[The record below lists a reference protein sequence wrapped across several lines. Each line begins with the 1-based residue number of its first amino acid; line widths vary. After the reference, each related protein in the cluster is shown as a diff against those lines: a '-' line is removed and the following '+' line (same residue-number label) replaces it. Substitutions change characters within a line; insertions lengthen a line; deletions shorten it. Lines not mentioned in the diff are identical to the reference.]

1 MTQPVHN
8 PPEKPERT
16 PVELADFAKIAS
28 GDPAE
33 MLKQQA
39 KRLRKALASRKMTVS
54 HTGSLELLAQSH
66 GFRDWNTAIAM
77 TRKREPVRIA
87 DLGIGKRFAGSYLG
101 HAVCGQIRGVT
112 RTPVGGVYR
121 IEVHLDQPVDVVTSE
136 RFSALRQRIASRI
149 NEDCEPVLANGTRG
163 PGLSVDLLL

>member
-1 MTQPVHN
+1 MSQNFQNLSAT
-8 PPEKPERT
+8 PEQT
-16 PVELADFAKIAS
+16 SADFAKIGS
-28 GDPAE
+28 GDSAG
-33 MLKQQA
+33 MLKAQA
-39 KRLRKALASRKMTVS
+39 KRLRNALASRNMTVS
-54 HTGSLELLAQSH
+54 HAGSLELLAQSQ

-112 RTPVGGVYR
+112 KTPVDGVYR
-121 IEVHLDQPVDVVTSE
+121 VEVHLDQPVDVVTSE

>member
-1 MTQPVHN
+1 MTRPLQN
-8 PPEKPERT
+8 
-16 PVELADFAKIAS
+16 LFANAEQTIS
-28 GDPAE
+28 TDPAE
-33 MLKQQA
+33 MLKVQA
-39 KRLRKALASRKMTVS
+39 KRLRKALASRNLTVS

-77 TRKREPVRIA
+77 TRKREPVQVG

-112 RTPVGGVYR
+112 RTPVGGVSR
-121 IEVHLDQPVDVVTSE
+121 IVVHLDQPVDVVTSE